1 MKRVCAVLLLFTVLL
16 LAGCGTA
23 SVRLT
28 YSGTGEEISPEP
40 AAEGGGPVDYA
51 ALNQQGYDYQYGIG
65 TAADIEKAVE
75 CYAAAAEHGIPE
87 AMTNLGRCYERGE
100 GVTQDYARALELYT
114 RAAAFGEA
122 MAINNIGWL
131 YENGCGV
138 EQSYETAYEYYA
150 RAAKAGCELAKENMA
165 YLEENGLA
173 G

>member
-1 MKRVCAVLLLFTVLL
+1 MKHFLAALLLCSVLL

-28 YSGTGEEISPEP
+28 YSGYGVEISPEP

-131 YENGCGV
+131 YENGFGV

-165 YLEENGLA
+165 YLEENGLV

>member
-1 MKRVCAVLLLFTVLL
+1 MKHFLAALLLCAVLL

-28 YSGTGEEISPEP
+28 YSGTGEEVRPEP
-40 AAEGGGPVDYA
+40 AAADGGSVDYA
-51 ALNQQGYDYQYGIG
+51 ALNQQGYDYQYGVG

-87 AMTNLGRCYERGE
+87 AMTNLGHCYERGE
-100 GVTQDYARALELYT
+100 GVAQDYARALELYT
-114 RAAAFGEA
+114 RAAAFDEA

-131 YENGCGV
+131 YENGFGV